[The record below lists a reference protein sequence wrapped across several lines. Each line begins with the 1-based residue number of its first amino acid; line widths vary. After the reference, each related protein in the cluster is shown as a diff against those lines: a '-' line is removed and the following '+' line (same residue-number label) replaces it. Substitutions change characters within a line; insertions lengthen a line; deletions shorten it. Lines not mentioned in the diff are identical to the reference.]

1 MGCLSSERL
10 RENND
15 TRVTVIEASQHGVF
29 DSTRETLNDLTA
41 GKRKAYIAQITV
53 CYSQFKKGV
62 PNRPNLIFH
71 PGALYAFRQIDGVDF
86 YADIPIGQNAK
97 AKAKEL
103 TSSQDTDL
111 DDEPEDDEPEDDG
124 DDSGDD
130 DVSMDS
136 ETKVT
141 EEVVAA
147 CTRSNNPLV
156 V

>member
-41 GKRKAYIAQITV
+41 GKRKAYIAQITDDNV
-53 CYSQFKKGV
+53 KIVELLPPSNKRKAAHGSFKK
-62 PNRPNLIFH
+62 
-71 PGALYAFRQIDGVDF
+71 
-86 YADIPIGQNAK
+86 NAK